1 MLDTLRAVYDRLTAD
16 GSTEEQAVRSGIWA
30 AGINVGDRVLQLLKI
45 VVLARLLS
53 PTAFGLLGIGLL
65 TLAALNQFSRLG
77 FDQALVQRPEEDVDE
92 YLNTAWVMK
101 IARGLLLAVLAFALA
116 PHLAAFFGEPRAEP
130 VIRVLG
136 VSPLLLG
143 LQNPAVVYFQK
154 NLDFHREFVYR
165 IGGRLVDLVVAV
177 AFVLVYRNVWALVAG
192 LLASKATMV
201 LLSYAIHQYRPRVS
215 FDPEYGREMFGFGKW
230 LFASGVLVF
239 LYGQGDDAFV
249 GWFFG
254 ATALGFYQIA
264 YRFSNAPASEITGVI
279 SRVAFPALSKV
290 QDDVDRLREG
300 YFRSVQMSAVVG
312 FPVAAGIV
320 AVAPQ
325 FVGAVLGTEWEP
337 IVPLMQLLAV
347 WGGIRAFGA
356 NVGAVFKSVGRPDF
370 DTKLQAV
377 KVAIIAV
384 LIYPAAEQFGVL
396 GVAYVIVGNTFVI
409 QPISIY
415 LVLSVVEGSLSRL
428 LSLVVYPLAGSAL
441 MAGVVVLIDTY
452 VFDGTGVIELSVLVA
467 AGVVS
472 YVVVMLTFERSTDC
486 EFVGIYRTLRRSV

>member
-1 MLDTLRAVYDRLTAD
+1 MLETLRAVYDRLTAD

-30 AGINVGDRVLQLLKI
+30 AGINVGDRVLQLLKV

-101 IARGLLLAVLAFALA
+101 IARGLLLSVVAFALA

-192 LLASKATMV
+192 LIASKATMV

-230 LFASGVLVF
+230 LFASGILVF

-264 YRFSNAPASEITGVI
+264 YRLSNAPASEITGVI

-300 YFRSVQMSAVVG
+300 YFRSVQMAAVVG
-312 FPVAAGIV
+312 FPVAAGI
-320 AVAPQ
+320 ATVAPQ

-356 NVGAVFKSVGRPDF
+356 NVGAVFKSVGRPDY
-370 DTKLQAV
+370 DTKLQAI
-377 KVAIIAV
+377 KVAIIAI

-396 GVAYVIVGNTFVI
+396 GVASVIVGNSFVI

-415 LVLSVVEGSLSRL
+415 LVLSIVEGSLARL
-428 LSLVVYPLAGSAL
+428 LSVVIYPLSGSAL

-452 VFDGTGVIELSVLVA
+452 VLAGTGVIELSVLVA
-467 AGVVS
+467 AGVAS
-472 YVVVMLTFERSTDC
+472 YVGIMLTLERSTGC
-486 EFVGIYRTLRRSV
+486 EFVSIYRTLRRAV